1 MVQLK
6 GLQTKINITSTIFG
20 SVRSHILT
28 MYQICL
34 SHILCHLISHR
45 KILLK
50 TRLSWI
56 RCRYDMWMLTVQVQ
70 MLGVECE

>member
-50 TRLSWI
+50 TRLS
-56 RCRYDMWMLTVQVQ
+56 RYDMWMLTVQVQ